1 MKAAAM
7 RRRVVPMKIA
17 ATQVWG
23 KKRGHLDMNKGAGRK
38 IAMYLRN
45 LITYLLPDNVRAA
58 KN

>member
-23 KKRGHLDMNKGAGRK
+23 KKTGHHLKK
-38 IAMYLRN
+38 IAMCLRN
-45 LITYLLPDNVRAA
+45 LITYLLADKVRAA